1 VVHFGGD
8 VWDKF
13 GGGDGIVFRHHIM
26 SEDIGD
32 GWCVQHACLSG
43 LPEIEEVTT
52 FAALVKGAE
61 FGA

>member
-1 VVHFGGD
+1 VFHFGGE
-8 VWDKF
+8 VRGEF
-13 GGGDGIVFRHHIM
+13 GGGDGIVFRPHVVG
-26 SEDIGD
+26 EDIGD